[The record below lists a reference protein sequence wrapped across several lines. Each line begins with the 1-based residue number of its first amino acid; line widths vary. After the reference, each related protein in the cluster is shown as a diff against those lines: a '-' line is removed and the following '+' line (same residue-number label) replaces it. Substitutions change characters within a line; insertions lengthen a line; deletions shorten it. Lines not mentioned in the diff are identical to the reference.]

1 MYGRG
6 SLLTLGKNMKTVAI
20 TTLAVLTAFI
30 GSAIAADVLAS
41 QLGIWGTLV
50 TGVIAAPVVVVVAH
64 MTTKK
69 RKILA
74 ASITYVIGACASI
87 YMLTNDYYP
96 ESYERAYEPTM
107 IPLTSTLTSGAVAL
121 IVLIII
127 KRKKEKNET

>member
-1 MYGRG
+1 
-6 SLLTLGKNMKTVAI
+6 MKTVAI

-30 GSAIAADVLAS
+30 GSAIAADVIAS
-41 QLGIWGTLV
+41 QLGIWSTLV

-64 MTTKK
+64 TTTKK

-74 ASITYVIGACASI
+74 ASIAYVIGACASI
-87 YMLTNDYYP
+87 YLLTSDYYP

-121 IVLIII
+121 MALIIM
-127 KRKKEKNET
+127 KQKKEKNEA